1 MPRPE
6 LQPTLREVDRP
17 GIRQRAGF
25 TGGRQHG
32 RAGWAGG
39 AHGDRGRRPAVLI
52 GYRRGEEQGVQGRS
66 VRSQPQSRTP
76 VNVSH
81 TLSRLEARR
90 LSEGYV
96 SIGFMSHLPISG
108 EQPVVPLPDRE
119 PAAIRA
125 AVARLDPAALAR
137 FEAGWTAATARA
149 RDEYSLLPARYFV
162 EHWFNWVAVARWPE
176 LAARLRAC
184 ERIVAESPDRAERRA
199 AAAEISQILRQA
211 ETISA

>member
-1 MPRPE
+1 
-6 LQPTLREVDRP
+6 
-17 GIRQRAGF
+17 
-25 TGGRQHG
+25 
-32 RAGWAGG
+32 
-39 AHGDRGRRPAVLI
+39 
-52 GYRRGEEQGVQGRS
+52 
-66 VRSQPQSRTP
+66 
-76 VNVSH
+76 
-81 TLSRLEARR
+81 
-90 LSEGYV
+90 
-96 SIGFMSHLPISG
+96 MSHLPISG

-137 FEAGWTAATARA
+137 FEADWTAATARA

-211 ETISA
+211 ETIRRIGRPMTTASASGAAYQAAADETIDSSVLSLTTSSEA